1 MNFIIGA
8 VGANITL
15 GVLQGVTSAASGVY
29 SVSSTIMQSTA
40 IGAEEVKQI
49 IRDTDLE
56 VKIKTA
62 QLMLLELKINEDSP
76 NTIKYCIQSIRDAIK
91 EIGEEL
97 DQIHFRMQYNS
108 KLWFGSSVR
117 AYRFHNNK
125 ARLQSKLRNLETR
138 TCALASMMQLQ
149 HSMYRNTELDTE
161 GKLDGSIVAMGHV
174 DPQIAK
180 MLRSDLHKKVE
191 FLQSSK

>member
-62 QLMLLELKINEDSP
+62 QLMLLELKIKDDSP
-76 NTIKYCIQSIRDAIK
+76 NTIKYCIQSIRNSIK
-91 EIGEEL
+91 DIGEEL

-108 KLWFGSSVR
+108 KLWFGTSVR

-125 ARLQSKLRNLETR
+125 IRLQTKLRNLESR
-138 TCALASMMQLQ
+138 TFALASMMQIQ
-149 HSMYRNTELDTE
+149 SSMYKNKELDAE
-161 GKLDGSIVAMGHV
+161 GKIDDSMMNIDKI

-191 FLQSSK
+191 YVNKA